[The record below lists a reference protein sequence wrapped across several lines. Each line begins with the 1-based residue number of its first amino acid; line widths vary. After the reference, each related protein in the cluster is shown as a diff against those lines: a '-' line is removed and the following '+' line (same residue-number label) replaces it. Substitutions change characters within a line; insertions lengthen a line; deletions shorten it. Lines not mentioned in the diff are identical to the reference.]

1 MHTCL
6 TVQVYIKIFFANVSF
21 LTLTLLLAM
30 ILTGNPKFDPG
41 MRENL
46 LISKYKLILNNNIS
60 FMPLYLF

>member
-1 MHTCL
+1 MHTNITIL
-6 TVQVYIKIFFANVSF
+6 FITILFANVSF

-30 ILTGNPKFDPG
+30 ILTGNPKFVPE
-41 MRENL
+41 MLESL